1 MVGDPCFRCLLAVK
15 TSDHRGMRIGYDHLY
30 TEDAAIKGYYT
41 VGRLSMGMRLVHSD
55 HMASPTMSRTTL
67 FCGRGGIKLPGAPSR
82 AKQCISQCFP
92 LIWCS
97 IAAGRQSP
105 EELKRLLDGGDTGD
119 GHRSGSFW
127 TSPPNVVH
135 R

>member
-30 TEDAAIKGYYT
+30 TKCAAIKRHYT
-41 VGRLSMGMRLVHSD
+41 VGGLSMGMRLFHSD
-55 HMASPTMSRTTL
+55 HMASPIKPRTTM
-67 FCGRGGIKLPGAPSR
+67 FCGRGGIRLPSAPSR

-92 LIWCS
+92 LMGCS

-105 EELKRLLDGGDTGD
+105 EVLKRLLDSGDARRRTQVRRFLDFAGQR
-119 GHRSGSFW
+119 G
-127 TSPPNVVH
+127 
-135 R
+135 